1 MLENFI
7 EIRKNYV
14 LAWRGKK
21 MSERKLGKVINWT
34 DKGYGFIKE
43 FGTGNTYFCHISQ
56 VHDDEMIKGST
67 VEFELRNNKK
77 TPEKVVAANVYVCE
91 VPDL

>member
-1 MLENFI
+1 
-7 EIRKNYV
+7 
-14 LAWRGKK
+14 

-67 VEFELRNNKK
+67 
-77 TPEKVVAANVYVCE
+77 
-91 VPDL
+91 